1 MKDPMM
7 GEMAMGEFLKNIDL
21 AIEHFQDMVRLGEAR
36 KPKDSMLAANSL
48 ALRALKD
55 LKFGSTLSDGRIFL
69 FPDETEILEKYAD
82 KPIPTKELHDI
93 ARAISLAKNINLENR
108 MLRGMADEYVRL
120 MAQKICQDQT
130 SENPDD

>member
-7 GEMAMGEFLKNIDL
+7 GEPTMREFLKNIDL

-36 KPKDSMLAANSL
+36 IPKDSMLTANSL

-55 LKFGSTLSDGRIFL
+55 LKYGITLSNGRMFII
-69 FPDETEILEKYAD
+69 PDETEILEKYAD

-93 ARAISLAKNINLENR
+93 ARAISLAKNINIENR
-108 MLRGMADEYVRL
+108 MLRGMADEYLRL
-120 MAQKICQDQT
+120 KARLDK
-130 SENPDD
+130 ENI